1 MAIDLKNFVDI
12 NIQPAEKS
20 TIEGTRG
27 TVALFVAG
35 TQKTFNAYVDS
46 YENYLNFHETSIE
59 MTTSQLDTTVSIF
72 FTMNGYKLHLISCE
86 FDESG
91 EALISALTNLPTN
104 EIMIMAVDEL
114 AMETNVAAEA
124 LKAAAL
130 HNEQQNVYGIDEKV
144 FITNADVSDDFTED
158 TESVKNLI
166 IKYGSRGNE
175 ATIAAYLSNIN
186 YYETDT
192 VHDYMFTV
200 ENYTTQSGLTNKA
213 IELTNE
219 QYLDLIS
226 NNYNVDIDI
235 ANSIRNM
242 GGNCKDGEDLVNNFS
257 RIVLHQTL
265 TERLVELLAQKLK
278 STSGISK
285 IYAAICSELEK
296 YKTAGYLTTD
306 KIWTNED
313 LKISRNGVTYTIIE
327 KGTPLTNG
335 YIVTIL
341 PMTSLTDEERTERS
355 APPIYVILAD
365 QYGIRKM
372 TISGE
377 II

>member
-1 MAIDLKNFVDI
+1 MAIDLKNFVNI

-27 TVALFVAG
+27 TVVLFIANTG
-35 TQKTFNAYVDS
+35 ATFDGYVSS
-46 YENYLNFHETSIE
+46 YQDYINFCTENNIIAR
-59 MTTSQLDTTVSIF
+59 SQVNTIVDIF
-72 FTMNGYKLHLISCE
+72 FTMNGYRLHLISCE

-91 EALISALTNLPTN
+91 EAIIAALANLPTN
-104 EIMIMAVDEL
+104 EIMIMAVDET
-114 AMETNVAAEA
+114 AMETNNAAEA

-144 FITNADVSDDFTED
+144 FITNADVSAEFTED
-158 TESVKNLI
+158 TESIKNLI

-175 ATIAAYLSNIN
+175 ATVAAYLSNIN

-200 ENYTTQSGLTNKA
+200 ENYTTQAGLTNEG
-213 IELTNE
+213 IDLTNE

-285 IYAAICSELEK
+285 IYATICSELER
-296 YKTAGYLTTD
+296 YKNAGYHTTD
-306 KIWTNED
+306 KIWTKED
-313 LKISRNGVTYTIIE
+313 LKISRNGVTYTIVE

-341 PMTSLTDEERTERS
+341 PMTALTDEERAERS

>member
-35 TQKTFNAYVDS
+35 TQKTFDVYVDS
-46 YENYLNFHETSIE
+46 YENYLNFHKTSIE
-59 MTTSQLDTTVSIF
+59 MTTTQLDTTVSIF

-104 EIMIMAVDEL
+104 EIMIMAVDET

-158 TESVKNLI
+158 TELVKNLI

-200 ENYTTQSGLTNKA
+200 ENYTTQNGLTNKA

-219 QYLDLIS
+219 QYFDLIS

-285 IYAAICSELEK
+285 IYAAICSELER
-296 YKTAGYLTTD
+296 YKNAGYLTTD

>member
-35 TQKTFNAYVDS
+35 TQKTFDAYVDS